1 MINAVSDRI
10 FIRLEPECS
19 TSSGGII
26 LVDDYHHTINI
37 GVVESIGSLVN
48 SVKIG
53 DKVLFHKFD
62 ELPTHDADLVV
73 VRENSILG
81 VYEDEQ

>member
-10 FIRLEPECS
+10 FIRLKPER
-19 TSSGGII
+19 TATSGGII
-26 LVDDYHHTINI
+26 LVDDYHHTENT
-37 GVVESIGSLVN
+37 GVVESIGSLVT

-62 ELPTHDADLVV
+62 DLPTPEENLVV

-81 VYEDEQ
+81 VYEDE

>member
-1 MINAVSDRI
+1 MINALSDRV
-10 FIRLEPECS
+10 FIRLEPDNT

-26 LVDDYHHTINI
+26 LMEDYHHSRNV
-37 GVVESIGSLVN
+37 GVVESLGNLVA
-48 SVKIG
+48 SVKVG

-62 ELPTHDADLVV
+62 ELPTPEADLVV

-81 VYEDEQ
+81 VYEDE